1 MGWASWNQFGAKID
15 ESIIKGQ
22 ADAMVSTGLSAA
34 GYKYLNIDDGF
45 FNGRNTDGSL
55 KIDSIKFPKG
65 MKSLVDYI
73 HSKGLKAGFYS
84 EAGEI
89 NNRFEIVYTPES
101 TLGVGNVSKN
111 KETVIYKNAELITV
125 ENKTN
130 KITSVQIFDAT
141 GKLVTSAKPNS
152 NQFSIESSKFQK
164 GLVLFKITTNNK
176 TETKKFFVQ

>member
-1 MGWASWNQFGAKID
+1 MNKTVNLSEGAY
-15 ESIIKGQ
+15 S
-22 ADAMVSTGLSAA
+22 
-34 GYKYLNIDDGF
+34 
-45 FNGRNTDGSL
+45 
-55 KIDSIKFPKG
+55 
-65 MKSLVDYI
+65 
-73 HSKGLKAGFYS
+73 FYS

-89 NNRFEIVYTPES
+89 NNRFEIAYTPES